1 MLVAEVCRLAARPL
15 AWPVSSAV
23 SVCAVLLSSVNELAL
38 PATHL
43 AGPYYIQQ
51 HTPAGISPELLLLH
65 CCVPYMSLPGYQ
77 ILGSLQESSSGAA
90 SQACQSSQGR
100 SVWQRSGCQ
109 GL

>member
-15 AWPVSSAV
+15 AWPVSSVV
-23 SVCAVLLSSVNELAL
+23 SSCAALSTVNEPAL

-65 CCVPYMSLPGYQ
+65 CCVPYMSLPG
-77 ILGSLQESSSGAA
+77 
-90 SQACQSSQGR
+90 
-100 SVWQRSGCQ
+100 
-109 GL
+109 